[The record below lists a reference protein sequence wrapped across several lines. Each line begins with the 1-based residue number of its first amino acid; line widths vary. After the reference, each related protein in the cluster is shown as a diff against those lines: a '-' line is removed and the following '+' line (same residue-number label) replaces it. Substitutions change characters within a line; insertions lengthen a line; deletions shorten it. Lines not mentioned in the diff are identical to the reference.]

1 MFLLDTHILLWYLSN
16 SNQITDTI
24 YEIINN
30 QKTIYVSIVS
40 FLEIALKKNI
50 GKLQLN
56 YSIQDIENLCI
67 EKNISILPIKSI
79 YLDELANLPKIHN
92 DPLIG

>member
-16 SNQITDTI
+16 SNQITDAI

-40 FLEIALKKNI
+40 FWEIALKKNI

-79 YLDELANLPKIHN
+79 YLDELANLVAYN
-92 DPLIG
+92 S